1 MDQPEFRLREIWPP
15 GTVIKDDY
23 IIERRLGSGGF
34 GTVYLARHRFLQ
46 SQHVIK
52 RLHEQLA
59 SDEVY
64 VRKFIRE
71 GQSIRKLRGC
81 PYIVDIEHMT
91 QTADGHLI
99 LIMEYVPGG
108 DLEGYLKTKGRLEI
122 AEALDLA
129 SQIAE
134 GLKAA
139 HAVGLLHRDI
149 KPQNVLLARRPD
161 GSLQAKLI
169 DFGIAAN
176 QETQQSSALR
186 GGSLGYAAPEQWMM
200 SGKNLDARVD
210 LYSLGAALYR
220 MLTGRM
226 PYNAEDI
233 GDWMA
238 QARNPP
244 PRPATLVAN
253 VPPDLD
259 RLLLELLAPS
269 RENRPPNAESVITR
283 MHAMTQGAVTQ
294 RAVPNPVPVSAPAR
308 RRLAWLAVPLL
319 AVAGLGGWLATRTP
333 SAPAPEVK
341 KAVETAPP
349 PKPVEV
355 APAAQPP
362 AAAPERTP
370 ERVPEQAKE
379 PPAPKRVPE
388 QKPVTPA
395 VDYLGQGDAAR
406 DRGDYR
412 AALKDYRQA
421 ESPDKAQRLA
431 QLQHAVEGDVEERVA
446 ALSDSGQFTQAD
458 ALVSSWLAEYPSSSR
473 LQAQKALIR
482 RRKESQ

>member
-59 SDEVY
+59 SDEST

-71 GQSIRKLRGC
+71 GQSIRKLSGC

-91 QTADGHLI
+91 QAADGHLI

-129 SQIAE
+129 AQIAE

-200 SGKNLDARVD
+200 SGKNLDARGD

-238 QARNPP
+238 QARSPP

-259 RLLLELLAPS
+259 RLLLE
-269 RENRPPNAESVITR
+269 
-283 MHAMTQGAVTQ
+283 QF
-294 RAVPNPVPVSAPAR
+294 
-308 RRLAWLAVPLL
+308 
-319 AVAGLGGWLATRTP
+319 LGEGQ
-333 SAPAPEVK
+333 VK
-341 KAVETAPP
+341 KLVNEHDG
-349 PKPVEV
+349 VF
-355 APAAQPP
+355 
-362 AAAPERTP
+362 RSM
-370 ERVPEQAKE
+370 R
-379 PPAPKRVPE
+379 RI
-388 QKPVTPA
+388 
-395 VDYLGQGDAAR
+395 
-406 DRGDYR
+406 
-412 AALKDYRQA
+412 
-421 ESPDKAQRLA
+421 A
-431 QLQHAVEGDVEERVA
+431 QLAEKDTWSDTGRGSAMATLELIYEHPISCDGLTLWMERLTEA
-446 ALSDSGQFTQAD
+446 EQD
-458 ALVSSWLAEYPSSSR
+458 AL
-473 LQAQKALIR
+473 LQKMQEARQQGTRFSAYYLER
-482 RRKESQ
+482 HQA